1 MYKYYFLQDTKV
13 LEAALGDAEVSQKDF
28 LQRLFPS
35 VKATEGEKHCDW
47 LEDFASKANKWIEEQ
62 ATAAA
67 TASKAAIATSEEEDK
82 LQKLE
87 GQVEHYKVV
96 LAETV
101 SYSLSKGSSNEI
113 LD

>member
-1 MYKYYFLQDTKV
+1 V
-13 LEAALGDAEVSQKDF
+13 LSFV
-28 LQRLFPS
+28 
-35 VKATEGEKHCDW
+35 
-47 LEDFASKANKWIEEQ
+47 
-62 ATAAA
+62 
-67 TASKAAIATSEEEDK
+67 ASKAAIATSEEEDK

>member
-1 MYKYYFLQDTKV
+1 MFLFVYFRHKYIIKYKYYFFQDTKV
-13 LEAALGDAEVSQKDF
+13 LEAALRDAEVSQKDF

-67 TASKAAIATSEEEDK
+67 T
-82 LQKLE
+82 
-87 GQVEHYKVV
+87 G
-96 LAETV
+96 
-101 SYSLSKGSSNEI
+101 
-113 LD
+113 

>member
-1 MYKYYFLQDTKV
+1 MYYCIMQKMIFMFLFVYFRHKYIIKYKYYLLQDTKV
-13 LEAALGDAEVSQKDF
+13 LEAALRDAEVSQKDF

-67 TASKAAIATSEEEDK
+67 T
-82 LQKLE
+82 
-87 GQVEHYKVV
+87 G
-96 LAETV
+96 
-101 SYSLSKGSSNEI
+101 
-113 LD
+113 